1 MVLLEQLRI
10 HVGGIVLLRD
20 ELYWYGGRGWD
31 GCPGRICLLMD
42 SAPATDRAE
51 LLGLGAVFCAEKHF
65 EAGARTA
72 ATHAAARSAAAAA
85 LLLLDGCPC
94 WVWIGPDD
102 LELL

>member
-10 HVGGIVLLRD
+10 HVGGLVCLKT

-42 SAPATDRAE
+42 ACAPAGKIAALRSAPR
-51 LLGLGAVFCAEKHF
+51 
-65 EAGARTA
+65 
-72 ATHAAARSAAAAA
+72 AAAASA
-85 LLLLDGCPC
+85 ATLLLIDGCPH
-94 WVWIGPDD
+94 WVWVGADD